1 MKIRHAAPI
10 ASLAVAV
17 LVGCDLAPVYDPP
30 HYVLPASYQGSEPFE
45 VAQPQE
51 ALLPR
56 GNWRALLGEERLNE
70 PEGNWEHSNPT
81 LQAAAETYTQ
91 ARDLAAE
98 AESRLYPQLGAQAL
112 VSDNRQ
118 SAHHLFSSGP
128 GPNEE
133 ASNLIG
139 GAASWEPDFW

>member
-51 ALLPR
+51 ELLPR
-56 GNWRALLGEERLNE
+56 GDWWTLLGDEQLNQLEEQL
-70 PEGNWEHSNPT
+70 EH
-81 LQAAAETYTQ
+81 
-91 ARDLAAE
+91 
-98 AESRLYPQLGAQAL
+98 
-112 VSDNRQ
+112 
-118 SAHHLFSSGP
+118 
-128 GPNEE
+128 
-133 ASNLIG
+133 
-139 GAASWEPDFW
+139 